1 MFDVLESSLNEYG
14 EIIMQHFASSNNNNQ
29 LKIVLH
35 VLNSCGL
42 SSSFALS
49 DVPDQYCHLLERI
62 FPLLTNC
69 LEDHEP
75 SDENS
80 GSFSIPP
87 LTGSITRPNSIESII
102 FRNRHS

>member
-1 MFDVLESSLNEYG
+1 MRWRVSNIFNVLESGINEYG

-49 DVPDQYCHLLERI
+49 DVPDQDSHLLERI
-62 FPLLTNC
+62 FTLLTTY
-69 LEDHEP
+69 LEDHET
-75 SDENS
+75 SYDNTS
-80 GSFSIPP
+80 CLLMLP
-87 LTGSITRPNSIESII
+87 LTGSIT
-102 FRNRHS
+102 